1 VTATPDTPVR
11 STDAADPGA
20 LAVADVQPA
29 ELSTQPA
36 PVRPGP
42 AGSLLALARNGWRR
56 LTSMRTALVLLFLL
70 ALASVPGSLLP
81 QRPLNPIKVDTYVA
95 DHPGLSRV
103 LDAAGFFDVF
113 AAPWFAAIYLLLFV
127 SLLGCVV
134 PRLRLHARAMLAPPP
149 VVPRRLERLP
159 ESGSYQA
166 VGEPVAVAAEAT
178 RRLRGW
184 RTVIRPEPD
193 GVLTVAAERG
203 YLRETG
209 NLIFHTAL
217 VVLLAGIAAGRLWG
231 YQGTVLVT
239 EGDAGICNAMPLYD
253 SFRPG
258 RLVDGSGLAPF
269 CIDKLDDF
277 TATYDPDGTPSE
289 FRADITYTVGDDGA
303 PRHYALKVNEPLRVD
318 GVRVYLVSHG
328 FSPRFTVRTP
338 QGKVV
343 SDVSAPFLP
352 QDGTLLSEGAVK
364 LLDEVR
370 PQLALYGLFAPA
382 AVDPGDGTLRSA
394 SPQPIAPGVAIVVY
408 RGNLGLDSGRPQSV
422 YGIDQRQVDRG
433 ALKEVATARLAP
445 GGSTKLDDGT
455 TITFDGYREWATIQ
469 VNRDPGQLSVLI
481 AAAAVVLGLLLS
493 LAVRRRRV
501 FLRITP
507 LGPESSG
514 APRSGDGPP
523 AVDDGTTGSPP
534 GRSVVAVG
542 GLARTDAGGF
552 GSEFARVVELLRD
565 PATPRKD

>member
-1 VTATPDTPVR
+1 
-11 STDAADPGA
+11 
-20 LAVADVQPA
+20 
-29 ELSTQPA
+29 
-36 PVRPGP
+36 
-42 AGSLLALARNGWRR
+42 
-56 LTSMRTALVLLFLL
+56 MRTALVLLFLL

-81 QRPLNPIKVDTYVA
+81 QRPLNPTKVDNYIA
-95 DHPGLSRV
+95 EHPGLSRL

-113 AAPWFAAIYLLLFV
+113 AAPWFAAIYLLLFI
-127 SLLGCVV
+127 SLLGCVL
-134 PRLRLHARAMLAPPP
+134 PRLRQHARAMLQPPP

-159 ESGSYQA
+159 ESGSYEA
-166 VGEPVAVAAEAT
+166 VGAPAAVAEEAT

-184 RTVIRPEPD
+184 RTVTRSEPD
-193 GVLTVAAERG
+193 GVVTVAAERG

-239 EGDAGICNAMPLYD
+239 EGDAGICNARALYD

-303 PRHYALKVNEPLRVD
+303 PKHYALKVNEPLRVD

-352 QDGTLLSEGAVK
+352 QDGMLLSEGAVK

-370 PQLALYGLFAPA
+370 PQLALYGLFAPT
-382 AVDPGDGTLRSA
+382 AVDPGDGTIRSV
-394 SPQPIAPGVAIVVY
+394 SPQPKAPGVAIVVY
-408 RGNLGLDSGRPQSV
+408 RGDLGLDSGRPQSV
-422 YGIDQRQVDRG
+422 YSIDQRQVDRG
-433 ALKEVATARLAP
+433 ALKEVASAKLPVGGTA
-445 GGSTKLDDGT
+445 KLDDGT
-455 TITFDGYREWATIQ
+455 TVTFDGYREWATIQ

-481 AAAAVVLGLLLS
+481 AAGAVVLGLLLS

-507 LGPESSG
+507 AAGESRG
-514 APRSGDGPP
+514 ADGSGDDPP
-523 AVDDGTTGSPP
+523 PVEDEATDGSPS
-534 GRSVVAVG
+534 RSVVAVG

-552 GSEFARVVELLRD
+552 GSEFAGVVERLRD
-565 PATPRKD
+565 PAAGRKD